1 MGDCNFSLTFAVVDY
16 FCHDLLL
23 GTSFIHESRSNLLF
37 DKPTPMLKVNDGR
50 VSLTMV
56 RTAASNSGSRN
67 RRAEAFEVG
76 GHCRIRKK
84 GPTART
90 RGGLQPWSTDLWR
103 VERITDHVVTVRSVE
118 SSGVHLDVGRDDV
131 LPVIAPSTAG
141 TPEEAATPFEGDP
154 VGGPSACGE

>member
-1 MGDCNFSLTFAVVDY
+1 MKWCSRAKEDLEQTRRTQDDHAGKETL
-16 FCHDLLL
+16 HDK
-23 GTSFIHESRSNLLF
+23 GKANIIRAQAKQVKGYAQRK
-37 DKPTPMLKVNDGR
+37 KP
-50 VSLTMV
+50 
-56 RTAASNSGSRN
+56 RN

-141 TPEEAATPFEGDP
+141 TPEEADTPFEGDP
-154 VGGPSACGE
+154 VGGPSASGE